1 MKRTASHWLALIL
14 LSALAMSAV
23 GLASP
28 AARPKHI
35 PFDALTMGAAGLV
48 TPTARPNDFPFDVS
62 STYGDRDK
70 FDFKVA
76 EGGCILAQI
85 ISWTRSGTS
94 GSSASQ
100 LALIL
105 NGSDR
110 TGYYARV
117 DGSSSSISPLW
128 LSYAVSSS
136 DVNRVKTWTISVV
149 NFTRSGTAKGTI
161 NLEYPPTQVPC
172 ELKAAISH
180 TKGAIDLGWRY
191 TETSF
196 KGSFLVERSTNG
208 RTWSVVSACK
218 KSRTSSTSYSC
229 SDTGLKSG
237 TTYYYRACAI
247 TSGSKCE
254 TKNVTPPTR
263 ITAT

>member
-1 MKRTASHWLALIL
+1 MKRIASHWLALITL
-14 LSALAMSAV
+14 LALASN
-23 GLASP
+23 
-28 AARPKHI
+28 
-35 PFDALTMGAAGLV
+35 AAGLSSPV
-48 TPTARPNDFPFDVS
+48 ADTKNCSFDVS
-62 STYGDRDK
+62 SAYGDKDQCPSTGLTVTK
-70 FDFKVA
+70 
-76 EGGCILAQI
+76 EGCILAQI
-85 ISWTRSGTS
+85 TSWTRSGTS

-136 DVNRVKTWTISVV
+136 DVRRVKTWTISVV

-161 NLEYPPTQVPC
+161 NLEYPSTQVPC
-172 ELKAAISH
+172 ELKAAVSR
-180 TKGAIDLGWRY
+180 TKGAIDLSWRY

-196 KGSFLVERSTNG
+196 KGSFLVEHWTNG
-208 RTWSVVSACK
+208 TTWSVVSACK
-218 KSRTSSTSYSC
+218 KSRTSLTSYTC

-263 ITAT
+263 ITAP